1 VGVRT
6 PGEQFLRYFRTRVP
20 WVIAIA
26 AVVAAASTGTYW
38 ATTRIR
44 SLDTDLSTAGETS
57 RQLGRQVE
65 DLKEVNDD
73 LRARLVQMEQALNA
87 AGTDKADLAKRY
99 RDLRNCVS
107 KSNPDGGP
115 IVTLIPNHG
124 PVGTRVE
131 MVGYCFRGSEWQ
143 RKYPA
148 SPYGVS
154 LIREIKLD
162 DFKCELIAGGRKQ
175 IDVKR
180 DGRMRGYFVVAG
192 EGDCFQSSRSAT
204 VTPGS
209 YFLTIGCHTCS
220 MGNFRVTTAEAERNR
235 LKECGPRDFGWS
247 VVRPEG
253 PNAAKVVGLKVYPVR
268 NVTCRL
274 TRSATVSIVNA
285 SGTSL
290 NVQGNSAVVEFDGA
304 IGRQRVGAAW
314 AWTNWCGTGSYR
326 VRATLGAETK
336 TSPTQTSGPR
346 CDFKKYQ
353 SRLRPVEPLM
363 EGVRSF
369 SR

>member
-1 VGVRT
+1 VRI
-6 PGEQFLRYFRTRVP
+6 PGGHFLKDLRTRSP
-20 WVIAIA
+20 WVIVIA

-44 SLDTDLSTAGETS
+44 SLDKDLRTAGETS
-57 RQLGRQVE
+57 EELRRQIQ
-65 DLKEVNDD
+65 DLRDVNDD
-73 LRARLVQMEQALNA
+73 LRARLVDMEQALDA
-87 AGTDKADLAKRY
+87 VGTDKKDLAKRY

-131 MVGYCFRGSEWQ
+131 MVGYCFRGSKWQ
-143 RKYPA
+143 RKHPA
-148 SPYGVS
+148 SPHGVS
-154 LIREIKLD
+154 LIREVKLD
-162 DFKCELIAGGRKQ
+162 GSKCELIAGGRKQ

-209 YFLTIGCHTCS
+209 YKLTIGCRACFVS
-220 MGNFRVTTAEAERNR
+220 EFRVTTAEAERNR
-235 LKECGPRDFGWS
+235 LAECLPGDYGWS
-247 VVRPEG
+247 LQG
-253 PNAAKVVGLKVYPVR
+253 PVGRGAMKVVGLRVFPTR
-268 NVTCRL
+268 NITCRL
-274 TRSATVSIVNA
+274 TDSASVSIVNSA
-285 SGTSL
+285 GVSL
-290 NVQGNSAVVEFDGA
+290 NILGNPASVEFDGA

-314 AWTNWCGTGSYR
+314 GWTNWCGTGSYR
-326 VRATLGAETK
+326 IRATLGSETG
-336 TSPTQTSGPR
+336 TSPTHTEGPR
-346 CDFKKYQ
+346 CNFKKYP
-353 SRLRPVEPLM
+353 SRLRPMEPWM
-363 EGVRSF
+363 EGVSSF